1 MEEIYA
7 MAFIIIMFYIS
18 SRIFKRFIFPKLIE
32 SDTKEIERNPKW
44 IMGKLNKN
52 EYYGFQDIDIILAE
66 TKLFYSLPRLR
77 VTKDNRYELW
87 IPNDTTTREVDDI
100 LRLAIIGKIH
110 VKYGLF
116 FPDKPLHWLSIL
128 CYMLDGG
135 DINEAAATF
144 EEKKS

>member
-7 MAFIIIMFYIS
+7 IAFIIIMFYIS

-32 SDTKEIERNPKW
+32 SDTKELERNPKW
-44 IMGKLNKN
+44 IMGELNKN
-52 EYYGFQDIDIILAE
+52 KYYGFQDIDIILAE
-66 TKLFYSLPRLR
+66 TKLFYSLPRFR
-77 VTKDNRYELW
+77 VTKNNRYELW
-87 IPNDTTTREVDDI
+87 ISNDTTTREVDNI
-100 LRLAIIGKIH
+100 LRFAIISKIY

-116 FPDKPLHWLSIL
+116 FPDEPLHWLSIL

-135 DINEAAATF
+135 DINEAATVF